1 MAAKSAARRRAPPRN
16 AFLRLRRREV
26 FGQSVPFARKIYAAI
41 PARLA
46 SPVATLVDAPRAK
59 LLECVLLG
67 FTADGDHLVSYAAL
81 DGGRRYELQMWTF
94 RPRTRCTL
102 VASVPLFTQSAAD
115 AGLGA
120 FGVDARGEDGIGGDL
135 VSDFARDAH
144 LRITVC
150 ESADGS
156 TLLVHGEPAG
166 GRRFGDTE
174 APMARR
180 CFLSAVPSPAFF
192 SSARNRNRRGEA
204 RPPLGAT
211 SMSYLSTSARP
222 FDPRI
227 AGCVPAAESGD
238 MTCAQYAVLNS
249 GDALIGVRVAP
260 AEASADDDD
269 PTRSA
274 AGPILEALLSVSEGP
289 TAVVRW
295 APPRVPVSREGSE
308 SSRVPET
315 LGRSA
320 LAEGDGSFD
329 GSGARRVMSMRSWT
343 AMEADAVLSRALA
356 ATLRAGYCLVDYEVH
371 LLDVA
376 HGAEGARTS
385 AVAAVVS
392 VLRARDDVGVT
403 NPAPSGRR
411 RAPRGSEGWRT
422 VVSVVEIPPGAPPP
436 PPPRLLF
443 SVEVPPAPE
452 SKNNAAAVSAMAGP
466 STLRAVAAAR
476 ARLAALRRAAHV
488 PSGAPL
494 RAGATLTNAVAVATG
509 MSAEALK
516 HPTQPIC
523 VVGWNG
529 IGRGG
534 AR

>member
-1 MAAKSAARRRAPPRN
+1 MAAKSASRRRAPPRN

-26 FGQSVPFARKIYAAI
+26 FGRVPFASKFYAAI

-115 AGLGA
+115 AGA

-135 VSDFARDAH
+135 VSDFADAH

-192 SSARNRNRRGEA
+192 ARA

-238 MTCAQYAVLNS
+238 ITCAQYAVLNS

-260 AEASADDDD
+260 AEASADADD

-289 TAVVRW
+289 TAAVRW
-295 APPRVPVSREGSE
+295 APPRVPVSREG
-308 SSRVPET
+308 P
-315 LGRSA
+315 
-320 LAEGDGSFD
+320 
-329 GSGARRVMSMRSWT
+329 
-343 AMEADAVLSRALA
+343 
-356 ATLRAGYCLVDYEVH
+356 
-371 LLDVA
+371 
-376 HGAEGARTS
+376 
-385 AVAAVVS
+385 
-392 VLRARDDVGVT
+392 
-403 NPAPSGRR
+403 
-411 RAPRGSEGWRT
+411 
-422 VVSVVEIPPGAPPP
+422 
-436 PPPRLLF
+436 
-443 SVEVPPAPE
+443 
-452 SKNNAAAVSAMAGP
+452 
-466 STLRAVAAAR
+466 
-476 ARLAALRRAAHV
+476 
-488 PSGAPL
+488 
-494 RAGATLTNAVAVATG
+494 
-509 MSAEALK
+509 
-516 HPTQPIC
+516 
-523 VVGWNG
+523 
-529 IGRGG
+529 
-534 AR
+534 

>member
-1 MAAKSAARRRAPPRN
+1 MAAKSASRRRAPPRN

-26 FGQSVPFARKIYAAI
+26 FGRVPFASKFYAAI

-115 AGLGA
+115 AGA

-135 VSDFARDAH
+135 VSDFADAH

-192 SSARNRNRRGEA
+192 ARA

-238 MTCAQYAVLNS
+238 ITCAQYAVLNS

-260 AEASADDDD
+260 AEASADADD

-289 TAVVRW
+289 TAAVRW
-295 APPRVPVSREGSE
+295 APPRVPVSREGPE
-308 SSRVPET
+308 SSIAET

-320 LAEGDGSFD
+320 PAEGDGSFD

-392 VLRARDDVGVT
+392 VLRARDDVGLK
-403 NPAPSGRR
+403 NPAPSRS

-422 VVSVVEIPPGAPPP
+422 VVSVVEIPLGAPPP

-443 SVEVPPAPE
+443 SVEVPPAPDQTRHH
-452 SKNNAAAVSAMAGP
+452 AAASAMAGP
-466 STLRAVAAAR
+466 PTLRAVAAAR

-488 PSGAPL
+488 PSGAAL

-523 VVGWNG
+523 VLGWNG
-529 IGRGG
+529 IGRGLG
-534 AR
+534 R

>member
-1 MAAKSAARRRAPPRN
+1 MAAKLASSRRAPPRN
-16 AFLRLRRREV
+16 AFLRLRQREV
-26 FGQSVPFARKIYAAI
+26 SGHPAKNKIFTAI

-67 FTADGDHLVSYAAL
+67 FTADGEHLVSYAAL
-81 DGGRRYELQMWTF
+81 DGARRYELQIWTF
-94 RPRTRCTL
+94 RPRTRCEL
-102 VASVPLFTQSAAD
+102 VASVPLFSF
-115 AGLGA
+115 LGA
-120 FGVDARGEDGIGGDL
+120 FGGDARDEDRLGGDL
-135 VSDFARDAH
+135 LPDFADAH

-180 CFLSAVPSPAFF
+180 CFLTAVPSPAFF
-192 SSARNRNRRGEA
+192 SSPRGARA

-227 AGCVPAAESGD
+227 AGCVPVAESGESG
-238 MTCAQYAVLNS
+238 ASQYAVLNA

-260 AEASADDDD
+260 ASADDDD
-269 PTRSA
+269 PPLSA
-274 AGPILEALLSVSEGP
+274 AGPVLEALPSVSEGP
-289 TAVVRW
+289 TAAVRW
-295 APPRVPVSREGSE
+295 ALPVGSGSGSREG
-308 SSRVPET
+308 V
-315 LGRSA
+315 
-320 LAEGDGSFD
+320 GDGAETAGQS
-329 GSGARRVMSMRSWT
+329 SGNRHSGNRHSASRRRVASVRSWT
-343 AMEADAVLSRALA
+343 AAEADAVLTRALA

-376 HGAEGARTS
+376 HGAEGAQTS

-392 VLRARDDVGVT
+392 VLRARRDDSAQ
-403 NPAPSGRR
+403 APPRR
-411 RAPRGSEGWRT
+411 RHPASGSKKNEGWRT
-422 VVSVVEIPPGAPPP
+422 VVSVVEIPLGRPPP

-443 SVEVPPAPE
+443 SVEVPPAPPRTPHH
-452 SKNNAAAVSAMAGP
+452 AAASAGGP
-466 STLRAVAAAR
+466 PTLRAVAAAR
-476 ARLAALRRAAHV
+476 ARLASLRRAAHV
-488 PSGAPL
+488 PAGAAL
-494 RAGATLTNAVAVATG
+494 RAGATLSNAGAVATG
-509 MSAEALK
+509 MSAAALK
-516 HPTQPIC
+516 HPTQPVC

-529 IGRGG
+529 
-534 AR
+534 

>member
-1 MAAKSAARRRAPPRN
+1 
-16 AFLRLRRREV
+16 
-26 FGQSVPFARKIYAAI
+26 
-41 PARLA
+41 
-46 SPVATLVDAPRAK
+46 
-59 LLECVLLG
+59 
-67 FTADGDHLVSYAAL
+67 
-81 DGGRRYELQMWTF
+81 MWTF

-115 AGLGA
+115 AGA

-135 VSDFARDAH
+135 VSDFADAH
-144 LRITVC
+144 LRITMC

-174 APMARR
+174 APVARR

-192 SSARNRNRRGEA
+192 SSARNRRGEA

-211 SMSYLSTSARP
+211 TMSYLSTSARP

-422 VVSVVEIPPGAPPP
+422 VVSVVEILWALRRRRRRGFCSAWRSLRRRSQKTTPRRSPRWRGRPRSAPS
-436 PPPRLLF
+436 PR
-443 SVEVPPAPE
+443 
-452 SKNNAAAVSAMAGP
+452 
-466 STLRAVAAAR
+466 R
-476 ARLAALRRAAHV
+476 ARDWAALRRAAHV

-494 RAGATLTNAVAVATG
+494 RTGATLTNAVAVATG

>member
-1 MAAKSAARRRAPPRN
+1 MAAKLASSRRTPPRN
-16 AFLRLRRREV
+16 AFLRLRQREV
-26 FGQSVPFARKIYAAI
+26 SGHPAKNKIFTAI

-67 FTADGDHLVSYAAL
+67 FTADGEHLVSYAAL
-81 DGGRRYELQMWTF
+81 DGARRYELQIWTF
-94 RPRTRCTL
+94 RPRTRCEL
-102 VASVPLFTQSAAD
+102 VASVPLFSF
-115 AGLGA
+115 LGA
-120 FGVDARGEDGIGGDL
+120 FGGDARDEDRLGGDL
-135 VSDFARDAH
+135 LPDFADAH

-174 APMARR
+174 APIARR

-192 SSARNRNRRGEA
+192 SSPASGRRA

-227 AGCVPAAESGD
+227 AGCVPVAESGD
-238 MTCAQYAVLNS
+238 SQYASQYAVLNA

-260 AEASADDDD
+260 ASADADD
-269 PTRSA
+269 PPLSG
-274 AGPILEALLSVSEGP
+274 AGPVLEALLSVSEGP
-289 TAVVRW
+289 TAAVRW
-295 APPRVPVSREGSE
+295 ALPEGSGSREG
-308 SSRVPET
+308 
-315 LGRSA
+315 A
-320 LAEGDGSFD
+320 GDGD
-329 GSGARRVMSMRSWT
+329 DRNRHSGNRHSVSRRRVASMRSWT
-343 AMEADAVLSRALA
+343 AAEADAVLSRALA

-376 HGAEGARTS
+376 HGAEGAQTS

-392 VLRARDDVGVT
+392 VLRARRDDSAQ
-403 NPAPSGRR
+403 APPRR
-411 RAPRGSEGWRT
+411 RHPASGSNEGWRT
-422 VVSVVEIPPGAPPP
+422 VVSVVEIPLGRPPP

-443 SVEVPPAPE
+443 SVEVPPAPPRTP
-452 SKNNAAAVSAMAGP
+452 NHAAASAGGP
-466 STLRAVAAAR
+466 PTLRAVAAAR
-476 ARLAALRRAAHV
+476 ARLASLRRAAHV
-488 PSGAPL
+488 PAGAAL
-494 RAGATLTNAVAVATG
+494 RAGATLSNAGAVATG
-509 MSAEALK
+509 MSAAALK
-516 HPTQPIC
+516 HPTQPVC

-529 IGRGG
+529 IPIPIGPTGGGGRG
-534 AR
+534 R